1 MFFSL
6 LCFVSIKN
14 GLKELTTSKLGHKC
28 HKMTANAF
36 FWDILLWDIFELAW
50 PPPPPISS
58 KYFYEWKE
66 EEKIVTWWPSLYA
79 VICFFKSLPK
89 SKSEH
94 CHRSFTLHKKNH
106 VQFENFGI
114 KDRYFMITRLSKVKP
129 RKARTTYYNSWC
141 KTIEL
146 RISENFFPHIWLST
160 WPDIDFN
167 AIRDCLLHN

>member
-79 VICFFKSLPK
+79 VICFFKSLHK

-114 KDRYFMITRLSKVKP
+114 KDRNFMITG
-129 RKARTTYYNSWC
+129 
-141 KTIEL
+141 
-146 RISENFFPHIWLST
+146 LST
-160 WPDIDFN
+160 KRVKWNRVKRGLPIIIHDVRQLNYAYPKTFSPTYDF
-167 AIRDCLLHN
+167 LLDQT

>member
-14 GLKELTTSKLGHKC
+14 GLKELTTSNLGHKC

-79 VICFFKSLPK
+79 VICFFKSLPI
-89 SKSEH
+89 SQN
-94 CHRSFTLHKKNH
+94 RSFTLHKKNH

-114 KDRYFMITRLSKVKP
+114 KDRNFMITGLSTKTRKVKP
-129 RKARTTYYNSWC
+129 RKARTTYYRPWSS
-141 KTIEL
+141 
-146 RISENFFPHIWLST
+146 RI
-160 WPDIDFN
+160 
-167 AIRDCLLHN
+167 